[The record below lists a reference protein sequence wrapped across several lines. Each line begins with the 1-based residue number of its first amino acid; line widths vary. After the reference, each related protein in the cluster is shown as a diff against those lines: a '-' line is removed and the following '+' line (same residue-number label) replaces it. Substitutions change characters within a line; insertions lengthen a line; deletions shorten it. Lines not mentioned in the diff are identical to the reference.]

1 MACLGID
8 ISRIQFLRDRQVQIT
23 NPFLETRRQRL
34 PISIS
39 RSSEP
44 AFALETL
51 TSAVRQSGKVAQSTL
66 KKGVPHGVLLLQ
78 PYASGLW
85 VKGNNY
91 HFGNRFCNRVI
102 TGLRSGWM

>member
-8 ISRIQFLRDRQVQIT
+8 ISRIPFLQNRQVQIT

-44 AFALETL
+44 AFALETNSRRIL
-51 TSAVRQSGKVAQSTL
+51 
-66 KKGVPHGVLLLQ
+66 
-78 PYASGLW
+78 
-85 VKGNNY
+85 
-91 HFGNRFCNRVI
+91 
-102 TGLRSGWM
+102 